1 MMKHYISL
9 FVLIWLINIAFLE
22 KVTAKTTFKGGVISQ
37 SKSLPTK
44 NPIERQDLD
53 FDLITFDNSHLN
65 KIINIRDAIRFERRI
80 GYGAPLKRVKLHIN
94 KTRKQAID
102 DVISDLK
109 KYEDSIEWP
118 LWTEKAIPTSFM
130 EQGMRA
136 QKTFCE
142 DGAFLNSLKGV
153 WLEKLS
159 SSNTPQFE
167 RLAIFWLN
175 HFSVNFDMYKQ
186 KHAFF
191 HHLKFIRQN
200 ANKSYLGFLK
210 GILEDPAMITY
221 LNNEKSYAQNQMK
234 I

>member
-9 FVLIWLINIAFLE
+9 FVLIWVINIAFLE

-53 FDLITFDNSHLN
+53 FDLNTFDNSHLN

-109 KYEDSIEWP
+109 KYEDNIEWP

-130 EQGMRA
+130 MS
-136 QKTFCE
+136 FM
-142 DGAFLNSLKGV
+142 
-153 WLEKLS
+153 KLGKFKVLCV
-159 SSNTPQFE
+159 FE
-167 RLAIFWLN
+167 V
-175 HFSVNFDMYKQ
+175 S
-186 KHAFF
+186 
-191 HHLKFIRQN
+191 
-200 ANKSYLGFLK
+200 
-210 GILEDPAMITY
+210 
-221 LNNEKSYAQNQMK
+221 
-234 I
+234 